1 MASFEGKRGLDGGTC
16 SETPAAILV
25 KGPRISTSNQC
36 AAPSGSGAGGTT
48 SRARPASTAAPA
60 SGALISSSNAT
71 GRFVS
76 CDQCTRTPGF
86 KSQLCRV
93 PGRGPGHAA

>member
-1 MASFEGKRGLDGGTC
+1 MASFEGKRGLDGGPVQRPRRR
-16 SETPAAILV
+16 SE

-48 SRARPASTAAPA
+48 SRAHPASTAAPA

-86 KSQLCRV
+86 KSQLRCM